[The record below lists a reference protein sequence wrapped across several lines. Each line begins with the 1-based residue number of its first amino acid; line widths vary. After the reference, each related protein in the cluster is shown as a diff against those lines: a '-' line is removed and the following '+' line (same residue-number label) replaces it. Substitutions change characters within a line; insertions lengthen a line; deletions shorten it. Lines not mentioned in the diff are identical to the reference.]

1 MNDKTKPLMKC
12 SFCEKSQNE
21 VKKLVAGNSGYIC
34 DECIVLC
41 NEVIK
46 DDKHQSSLKDNKLP
60 TPREIFQHLD
70 QYVIG
75 QDYPK
80 LALSVAVYNHYKR
93 LFNKSDIEIEKSN
106 VLFIGPTGSGKTL
119 LAKTI
124 AKFLDVPFAIT
135 DATSLTE
142 AGYVGE
148 DVENVIHKLYQAA
161 DQNIEKTEQGII
173 YIDEIDK
180 KGRKSE
186 GTSITRDVSGEGVQQ
201 ALLKI
206 IEGTECRV
214 PQTGGRKHPGGEMLT
229 INTKN
234 ILFILGG
241 AFVGLEDIMNKR
253 LNNKSTMGFGGNPDK
268 IKTDLSK
275 VIHDDIIKW
284 GIIPELAGRM
294 PKIAVLEELNEE
306 QMVRAMIEP
315 KNSIVSQYQSLFKM
329 DGIDLE
335 IESSACIAIANK
347 CITMKLGARGL
358 RAELENVLLKTQ
370 FVLPDLAAE
379 NVVKV
384 TITED
389 TVTQGKEPLLVYG
402 NKRKKTREQ
411 NSQ

>member
-1 MNDKTKPLMKC
+1 MTDKNKPLMRC

-21 VKKLVAGNSGYIC
+21 VKKLVAGSSGYIC

-46 DDKHQSSLKDNKLP
+46 DDQVSTKTTDKLP
-60 TPREIFQHLD
+60 SPREIFNHLD
-70 QYVIG
+70 QFVIG
-75 QDYPK
+75 QEMPK
-80 LALSVAVYNHYKR
+80 VTLSVAVYNHYKR
-93 LFNKSDIEIEKSN
+93 LMNKSDVDIEKSN

-124 AKFLDVPFAIT
+124 AKFLDVPIAIT

-148 DVENVIHKLYQAA
+148 DVENLIHKLYQAA
-161 DQNIEKTEQGII
+161 DQNIERCEQGII

-214 PQTGGRKHPGGEMLT
+214 PSQGGRKHPNGEMLT
-229 INTKN
+229 VNTKN

-241 AFVGLEDIMNKR
+241 AFVGLEEVINRR
-253 LNNKSTMGFGGNPDK
+253 LNTKASIGFGADPGKNK
-268 IKTDLSK
+268 ASLNN
-275 VIHDDIIKW
+275 VIHEDIIKW

-294 PKIAVLEELNEE
+294 PVVTVLEELTEE
-306 QMVRAMIEP
+306 QLVRALIEP
-315 KNSIVSQYQSLFKM
+315 KNSIVSQYQALFKM
-329 DGIDLE
+329 DGVDLE
-335 IESSACIAIANK
+335 IDSNACKAIARK
-347 CITMKLGARGL
+347 CIQSKLGARGL
-358 RAELENVLLKTQ
+358 RAEIESSLLKTQ
-370 FVLPDLAAE
+370 FALPDLAAE
-379 NVVKV
+379 NVTKV
-384 TITED
+384 TITEE
-389 TVTQGKEPLLVYG
+389 TVTEGKEPLLVYG

>member
-1 MNDKTKPLMKC
+1 MSNNKPLMKC
-12 SFCEKSQNE
+12 SFCDKSQNE
-21 VKKLVAGNSGYIC
+21 VKKLVAGSTGYIC
-34 DECIVLC
+34 DECIILC

-46 DDKHQSSLKDNKLP
+46 DDLTKSASKDNKLP
-60 TPREIFQHLD
+60 TPREIFEHLD

-75 QDYPK
+75 QDLPK
-80 LALSVAVYNHYKR
+80 LTMSVAVYNHYKR
-93 LFNKSDIEIEKSN
+93 LFNKSDVEIEKSN
-106 VLFIGPTGSGKTL
+106 VLLIGPTGSGKTL
-119 LAKTI
+119 LAKSI
-124 AKFLDVPFAIT
+124 ARFLDVPFAIT

-161 DQNIEKTEQGII
+161 DQNIERCEQGII

-241 AFVGLEDIMNKR
+241 AFVGLEEIVNKR
-253 LNNKSTMGFGGNPDK
+253 VNNKSSMGFGGNPVK
-268 IKTDLSK
+268 EKTSLTAVTSGD
-275 VIHDDIIKW
+275 VIKW
-284 GIIPELAGRM
+284 GMIPELVGRM
-294 PKIAVLEELNEE
+294 PQIAVLEELTEE
-306 QMVRAMIEP
+306 QLVRAMTEP
-315 KNSIVSQYQSLFKM
+315 KNSLVSQYQSLFKM
-329 DGIDLE
+329 DNVELTIDDKAAL
-335 IESSACIAIANK
+335 AIAAK
-347 CITMKLGARGL
+347 CNEMKLGARGL
-358 RAELENVLLKTQ
+358 RAELENILLKTQ
-370 FVLPDLAAE
+370 FVLPDLASE
-379 NVVKV
+379 NVTKV
-384 TITED
+384 TITEE
-389 TVTQGKEPLLVYG
+389 TVTHGKEPLLIYG
-402 NKRKKTREQ
+402 KRKTKREQ

>member
-1 MNDKTKPLMKC
+1 MTDKNKPLLRC
-12 SFCEKSQNE
+12 SFCDKNQNE
-21 VKKLVAGNSGYIC
+21 VKKLVAGSSGYIC
-34 DECIVLC
+34 DECIILC

-46 DDKHQSSLKDNKLP
+46 DDTTKLSLKDKLP
-60 TPREIFQHLD
+60 SPREIFHHLD

-80 LALSVAVYNHYKR
+80 LSLSVAVYNHYKR
-93 LFNKSDIEIEKSN
+93 LFNKTDVEIEKSN
-106 VLFIGPTGSGKTL
+106 VLLIGPTGSGKTL
-119 LAKTI
+119 LAKSI

-161 DQNIEKTEQGII
+161 DQNIEKCEQGII

-214 PQTGGRKHPGGEMLT
+214 PAHGGRKHPGNEMLT

-241 AFVGLEDIMNKR
+241 AFVGIEEIINKR
-253 LNNKSTMGFGGNPDK
+253 INNKSSIGFGGEPEKKK
-268 IKTDLSK
+268 INLNQI
-275 VIHDDIIKW
+275 IHEDIIKW

-294 PKIAVLEELNEE
+294 PNIAVLDELTEE
-306 QMVRAMIEP
+306 QLVRAMTEP
-315 KNSIVSQYQSLFKM
+315 KNSIINQYQALFKM
-329 DGIDLE
+329 DNIDLE
-335 IESSACIAIANK
+335 IDLSARLAIAKK
-347 CITMKLGARGL
+347 CLSMKLGARGL
-358 RAELENVLLKTQ
+358 RAELESVLLKTQ
-370 FVLPDLAAE
+370 FVLPDLANE

-384 TITED
+384 TITEE
-389 TVTQGKEPLLVYG
+389 TVTEGKEPLLVYG

-411 NSQ
+411 SSV

>member
-1 MNDKTKPLMKC
+1 MTDKKLLHC

-21 VKKLVAGNSGYIC
+21 VKKLVAGSTAYIC
-34 DECIVLC
+34 DECIRLC
-41 NEVIK
+41 NDVVI
-46 DDKHQSSLKDNKLP
+46 DDAEATRPTTKLA

-75 QDYPK
+75 QDMSK
-80 LALSVAVYNHYKR
+80 LTLSVAVYNHYKR
-93 LFNKSDIEIEKSN
+93 LHNTTDIEIEKSN
-106 VLFIGPTGSGKTL
+106 VLLIGPTGSGKTL

-148 DVENVIHKLYQAA
+148 DVENVIHKLYQASG
-161 DQNIEKTEQGII
+161 QNIEKTEQGII

-214 PQTGGRKHPGGEMLT
+214 PQTGGRKHPGHEMLT

-241 AFVGLEDIMNKR
+241 AFVGLEHQIAKR
-253 LNNKSTMGFGGNPDK
+253 LNKNATIGFGATLENKNSELHNVIPN
-268 IKTDLSK
+268 DL
-275 VIHDDIIKW
+275 VKW
-284 GIIPELAGRM
+284 GMIPELIGRL
-294 PKIAVLEELNEE
+294 PKIAVLEELSEE
-306 QMVRAMIEP
+306 QLVRALTEP
-315 KNSIVSQYQSLFKM
+315 KNSIISQFKALFKM
-329 DGIDLE
+329 DDVELDIDNK
-335 IESSACIAIANK
+335 ACYAIAK
-347 CITMKLGARGL
+347 SCIDKKLGARGL
-358 RAELENVLLKTQ
+358 RSELETLLLNTQ
-370 FVLPDLAAE
+370 FILPDLAAD

-384 TITED
+384 CVTEETIT
-389 TVTQGKEPLLVYG
+389 QGSEPILIYG
-402 NKRKKTREQ
+402 NERKKTRKS
-411 NSQ
+411 NPV

>member
-1 MNDKTKPLMKC
+1 MPNSPLMKC

-21 VKKLVAGNSGYIC
+21 VKKLVAGATGYIC

-46 DDKHQSSLKDNKLP
+46 DDLTKSTTKDNKLS
-60 TPREIFQHLD
+60 TPREIFEHLD

-75 QDYPK
+75 QDLAK
-80 LALSVAVYNHYKR
+80 LTMSVAVYNHYKR
-93 LFNKSDIEIEKSN
+93 LFNKSDVEIEKSN
-106 VLFIGPTGSGKTL
+106 VLLIGPTGSGKTL
-119 LAKTI
+119 LAKSI
-124 AKFLDVPFAIT
+124 ARFLDVPFAIT

-161 DQNIEKTEQGII
+161 DQNIEKTERGII

-214 PQTGGRKHPGGEMLT
+214 PQSGGRKHPGNEMLT

-241 AFVGLEDIMNKR
+241 AFVGLEEIINKR
-253 LNNKSTMGFGGNPDK
+253 VNTKSTMGFAGNPVK
-268 IKTDLSK
+268 EKSSLTGVTSS
-275 VIHDDIIKW
+275 DIIKW
-284 GIIPELAGRM
+284 GMIPELVGRM
-294 PKIAVLEELNEE
+294 PQIAVLEELTEE
-306 QMVRAMIEP
+306 QLVRAMTEP
-315 KNSIVSQYQSLFKM
+315 KNSLVSQYQSLFKM
-329 DGIDLE
+329 DNVELTIDDRAAL
-335 IESSACIAIANK
+335 AIAAK
-347 CITMKLGARGL
+347 CTEMKLGARGL
-358 RAELENVLLKTQ
+358 RAELESILLKTQ
-370 FVLPDLAAE
+370 FVLPDLASE
-379 NVVKV
+379 NVTKV
-384 TITED
+384 TITEE
-389 TVTQGKEPLLVYG
+389 TVTHGKEPLLIYG
-402 NKRKKTREQ
+402 KRKTKREQ

>member
-1 MNDKTKPLMKC
+1 MKC
-12 SFCEKSQNE
+12 SFCDKSQNE
-21 VKKLVAGNSGYIC
+21 VKKLVAGSTGYIC
-34 DECIVLC
+34 DECIILC

-46 DDKHQSSLKDNKLP
+46 DDLTKSASKDNKLP
-60 TPREIFQHLD
+60 TPREIFEHLD

-75 QDYPK
+75 QDLPK
-80 LALSVAVYNHYKR
+80 LTMSVAVYNHYKR
-93 LFNKSDIEIEKSN
+93 LFNKSDVEIEKSN
-106 VLFIGPTGSGKTL
+106 VLLIGPTGSGKTL
-119 LAKTI
+119 LAKSI
-124 AKFLDVPFAIT
+124 ARFLDVPFAIT

-161 DQNIEKTEQGII
+161 DQNIERCEQGII

-241 AFVGLEDIMNKR
+241 AFVGLDDIVNKR
-253 LNNKSTMGFGGNPDK
+253 VNNKSSMGFGGNP
-268 IKTDLSK
+268 IKEKTSLTAVTSGD
-275 VIHDDIIKW
+275 VIKW
-284 GIIPELAGRM
+284 GMIPELVGRM
-294 PKIAVLEELNEE
+294 PQIAVLEELTEE
-306 QMVRAMIEP
+306 QLVRAMTEP
-315 KNSIVSQYQSLFKM
+315 KNSLVSQYQSLFKM
-329 DGIDLE
+329 DNVELSIDEKAAL
-335 IESSACIAIANK
+335 AIAAK
-347 CITMKLGARGL
+347 CNEMKLGARGL
-358 RAELENVLLKTQ
+358 RAELENILLKTQ

-379 NVVKV
+379 NVTKV
-384 TITED
+384 TITEE
-389 TVTQGKEPLLVYG
+389 TVTHGKEPLLIYG
-402 NKRKKTREQ
+402 KRKTKREQ

>member
-1 MNDKTKPLMKC
+1 MTNKPLMKC

-21 VKKLVAGNSGYIC
+21 VKKLVAGSTGYIC
-34 DECIVLC
+34 DECIILC

-46 DDKHQSSLKDNKLP
+46 DDLTKSASKDNKLP
-60 TPREIFQHLD
+60 TPREIFEHLD

-75 QDYPK
+75 QDLPK
-80 LALSVAVYNHYKR
+80 LTMSVAVYNHYKR
-93 LFNKSDIEIEKSN
+93 LFNKSDVEIEKSN
-106 VLFIGPTGSGKTL
+106 VLLIGPTGSGKTL
-119 LAKTI
+119 LAKSI

-161 DQNIEKTEQGII
+161 DQNIERCEQGII

-241 AFVGLEDIMNKR
+241 AFVGLDEIVNKR
-253 LNNKSTMGFGGNPDK
+253 VNNKSSMGFGGNP
-268 IKTDLSK
+268 IKEKTSLSA
-275 VIHDDIIKW
+275 VTSSDVIKW
-284 GIIPELAGRM
+284 GMIPELVGRM
-294 PKIAVLEELNEE
+294 PQIAVLEELTEE
-306 QMVRAMIEP
+306 QLVRAMIEP
-315 KNSIVSQYQSLFKM
+315 KNSLVSQYQSLFKM
-329 DGIDLE
+329 DNVELT
-335 IESSACIAIANK
+335 IEDKAALAIAAK
-347 CITMKLGARGL
+347 CNEMKLGARGL
-358 RAELENVLLKTQ
+358 RAELESILLKTQ

-379 NVVKV
+379 NVTKV
-384 TITED
+384 TITEE
-389 TVTQGKEPLLVYG
+389 TVTHGKEPLLIYG
-402 NKRKKTREQ
+402 KRKTKREQ

>member
-1 MNDKTKPLMKC
+1 MPNPTLMKC

-21 VKKLVAGNSGYIC
+21 VKKLVAGSTGYIC
-34 DECIVLC
+34 DECIILC

-46 DDKHQSSLKDNKLP
+46 DDLIKSASKDNKLP
-60 TPREIFQHLD
+60 TPREIFEHLD

-75 QDYPK
+75 QDLPK
-80 LALSVAVYNHYKR
+80 LTMSVAVYNHYKR
-93 LFNKSDIEIEKSN
+93 LFNKSDVEIEKSN
-106 VLFIGPTGSGKTL
+106 VLLIGPTGSGKTL
-119 LAKTI
+119 LAKSI
-124 AKFLDVPFAIT
+124 ARFLDVPFAIT

-148 DVENVIHKLYQAA
+148 DVENVIHKLYQASG
-161 DQNIEKTEQGII
+161 QSIEKTEQGII

-214 PQTGGRKHPGGEMLT
+214 PTSGGRKHPGGDTLT

-241 AFVGLEDIMNKR
+241 AFVGLDDIVNKR
-253 LNNKSTMGFGGNPDK
+253 VNNKSSMGFGGNP
-268 IKTDLSK
+268 IKEKTSLASVTSGD
-275 VIHDDIIKW
+275 VIKW
-284 GIIPELAGRM
+284 GMIPELVGRM
-294 PKIAVLEELNEE
+294 PQIAVLEELTEE
-306 QMVRAMIEP
+306 QLVRAMTEP
-315 KNSIVSQYQSLFKM
+315 KNSLVSQYQSLFKM
-329 DGIDLE
+329 DNVELSIDEKAAL
-335 IESSACIAIANK
+335 AIAAK
-347 CITMKLGARGL
+347 CNEMKLGARGL
-358 RAELENVLLKTQ
+358 RAELENILLKTQ

-379 NVVKV
+379 NVTKV
-384 TITED
+384 TITEE
-389 TVTQGKEPLLVYG
+389 TVTHGKEPLLIYG
-402 NKRKKTREQ
+402 KRKTKREQ

>member
-1 MNDKTKPLMKC
+1 MSDKKNLMKC
-12 SFCEKSQNE
+12 SFCDKSQND
-21 VKKLVAGNSGYIC
+21 VRKLVAGSTGYIC
-34 DECIVLC
+34 DECIILC

-46 DDKHQSSLKDNKLP
+46 DDVVKNHNNKLP
-60 TPREIFQHLD
+60 TPREIYEHLD

-75 QDYPK
+75 QDLPK
-80 LALSVAVYNHYKR
+80 LTLSVAVYNHYKR
-93 LFNKSDIEIEKSN
+93 LTNKSDVDIEKSN

-161 DQNIEKTEQGII
+161 DNNIERTEQGII

-186 GTSITRDVSGEGVQQ
+186 GASISRDVSGEGVQQ

-214 PQTGGRKHPGGEMLT
+214 PQNGGRKHPGGDMLT

-241 AFVGLEDIMNKR
+241 SFVGLDQVINKR
-253 LNNKSTMGFGGNPDK
+253 INDRSSIGFHGKVNKSDSH
-268 IKTDLSK
+268 LSD
-275 VIHDDIIKW
+275 VMADDIIKW
-284 GIIPELAGRM
+284 GMIPELVGRL
-294 PKIAVLEELNEE
+294 PKITVLEELDEE
-306 QMVRAMIEP
+306 QLVRAMVEP
-315 KNSIVSQYQSLFKM
+315 KNSIISQFQALFKM
-329 DGIDLE
+329 DGVELA
-335 IESSACIAIANK
+335 IEDEAARAIAKK
-347 CITMKLGARGL
+347 CITLKLGARGL
-358 RAELENVLLKTQ
+358 RSELEHLLLKTQ
-370 FVLPDLAAE
+370 FVLPDLATE

-384 TITED
+384 TITEE
-389 TVTQGKEPLLVYG
+389 TVTEGKEPLLIYG
-402 NKRKKTREQ
+402 KRKKQQSR
-411 NSQ
+411 

>member
-1 MNDKTKPLMKC
+1 MSDNKVIMKC

-21 VKKLVAGNSGYIC
+21 VKKLVAGSSGYIC

-41 NEVIK
+41 NEVIQE
-46 DDKHQSSLKDNKLP
+46 DAVRNSLADNKLP
-60 TPREIFQHLD
+60 TPKEIFEHLD

-75 QDYPK
+75 QDMPK
-80 LALSVAVYNHYKR
+80 LSLSVAVYNHYKR
-93 LFNKSDIEIEKSN
+93 LFNTTDVEIEKSN
-106 VLFIGPTGSGKTL
+106 VLLIGPTGSGKTL

-161 DQNIEKTEQGII
+161 DNNIERCEQGII

-214 PQTGGRKHPGGEMLT
+214 PQGGGRKHPGGEMLT

-241 AFVGLEDIMNKR
+241 AFTGIEDVINKR
-253 LNNKSTMGFGGNPDK
+253 TNNKAAIGFHSNVDNEK
-268 IKTDLSK
+268 AKLNQVTAND
-275 VIHDDIIKW
+275 VVKW
-284 GIIPELAGRM
+284 GMIPELVGRM
-294 PKIAVLEELNEE
+294 PKIATLEELNEE
-306 QMVRAMIEP
+306 QLVRAMTEP
-315 KNSIVSQYQSLFKM
+315 KNSIISQYQALFKM
-329 DGIDLE
+329 DGVDLTIDKKASLAIARKCIDL
-335 IESSACIAIANK
+335 
-347 CITMKLGARGL
+347 KLGARGL
-358 RAELENVLLKTQ
+358 RSELETILLNTQ
-370 FVLPDLAAE
+370 FILPDLAAE
-379 NVVKV
+379 NVTKV
-384 TITED
+384 TITEE
-389 TVTQGKEPLLVYG
+389 TVTEGKEPLLIYG
-402 NKRKKTREQ
+402 KRKKSRQ
-411 NSQ
+411 QQDSV

>member
-1 MNDKTKPLMKC
+1 MTDKTRPVMRC
-12 SFCEKSQNE
+12 SFCEKTQNE
-21 VKKLVAGNSGYIC
+21 VKKLVAGSSGYIC

-46 DDKHQSSLKDNKLP
+46 EDTNAARSSDAKLP
-60 TPREIFQHLD
+60 TPREIYNHLD
-70 QYVIG
+70 NYVIG
-75 QDYPK
+75 QELPK
-80 LALSVAVYNHYKR
+80 LTLSVAVYNHYKR
-93 LFNKSDIEIEKSN
+93 LLNKTDVEIEKSN

-161 DQNIEKTEQGII
+161 DQNIERAEQGII

-214 PQTGGRKHPGGEMLT
+214 PAGGGRKHPGGEMLT

-241 AFVGLEDIMNKR
+241 AFVGLEEVINRRVNK
-253 LNNKSTMGFGGNPDK
+253 KSSIGFGADPDPK
-268 IKTDLSK
+268 RATLDQVL
-275 VIHDDIIKW
+275 HEDIIKW

-294 PKIAVLEELNEE
+294 PTIAVLEELTES
-306 QMVRAMIEP
+306 QLVRAMTEP
-315 KNSIVSQYQSLFKM
+315 KNSIISQYQALFKM
-329 DGIDLE
+329 DGVELDID
-335 IESSACIAIANK
+335 SSACAAIARR
-347 CITMKLGARGL
+347 CTEAKLGARGL
-358 RAELENVLLKTQ
+358 RAELETVLLKTQ
-370 FVLPDLAAE
+370 FALPDLATE
-379 NVVKV
+379 NVTKI
-384 TITED
+384 TLTED

-402 NKRKKTREQ
+402 KRKKTRE
-411 NSQ
+411 

>member
-1 MNDKTKPLMKC
+1 MSNNKSLMKC

-21 VKKLVAGNSGYIC
+21 VKKLVAGSTGYIC

-46 DDKHQSSLKDNKLP
+46 DDLTKSTTKDNKLP
-60 TPREIFQHLD
+60 TPREIFEHLD

-75 QDYPK
+75 QDLPK
-80 LALSVAVYNHYKR
+80 LTMSVAVYNHYKR
-93 LFNKSDIEIEKSN
+93 LFNKSDVEIEKSN
-106 VLFIGPTGSGKTL
+106 VLLIGPTGSGKTL
-119 LAKTI
+119 LAKSI

-161 DQNIEKTEQGII
+161 DQNIERCEQGII

-214 PQTGGRKHPGGEMLT
+214 PQGGGRKHPNNEMLT

-241 AFVGLEDIMNKR
+241 AFVGLEEIINKR
-253 LNNKSTMGFGGNPDK
+253 INTKSTMGFAGNPVK
-268 IKTDLSK
+268 EKTSLTAVTSND
-275 VIHDDIIKW
+275 VIKW
-284 GIIPELAGRM
+284 GMIPELVGRM
-294 PKIAVLEELNEE
+294 PKIAVLEELTEE
-306 QMVRAMIEP
+306 QLVRAMIEP
-315 KNSIVSQYQSLFKM
+315 KNSLVSQYQSLFKM
-329 DGIDLE
+329 DNVELTIDNNAAL
-335 IESSACIAIANK
+335 AIAAK
-347 CITMKLGARGL
+347 CNEMKLGARGL
-358 RAELENVLLKTQ
+358 RAELESILLKTQ

-379 NVVKV
+379 NVTKV
-384 TITED
+384 TITEE
-389 TVTQGKEPLLVYG
+389 TVTHGKEPLLIYG
-402 NKRKKTREQ
+402 KRKKQREQ

>member
-1 MNDKTKPLMKC
+1 MSDKKINMTC

-21 VKKLVAGNSGYIC
+21 VKKLVAGSSGYIC

-46 DDKHQSSLKDNKLP
+46 DNLKETIDREKFP
-60 TPREIFQHLD
+60 TPKEIFHHLD
-70 QYVIG
+70 NYVIG
-75 QDYPK
+75 QESAK
-80 LALSVAVYNHYKR
+80 ITMSVAVYNHYKR
-93 LFNKSDIEIEKSN
+93 LHNTTDVDIEKSN
-106 VLFIGPTGSGKTL
+106 VLLIGPTGSGKTL

-124 AKFLDVPFAIT
+124 AKFLNVPFAIT

-161 DQNIEKTEQGII
+161 DQNIERTEQGII

-214 PQTGGRKHPGGEMLT
+214 PQAGGRKHPGNEMLT

-241 AFVGLEDIMNKR
+241 SFVGLEDVINKR
-253 LNNKSTMGFGGNPDK
+253 INKKSSMGFNGNPDK
-268 IKTDLSK
+268 SSAPLTS
-275 VIHDDIIKW
+275 VISNDVIKW
-284 GIIPELAGRM
+284 GMIPELVGRL
-294 PKIAVLEELNEE
+294 PKITVLEELTEE
-306 QMVRAMIEP
+306 QLIRAMHEP
-315 KNSIVSQYQSLFKM
+315 KNSIVSQYEALFKM
-329 DGIDLE
+329 DGVDLE
-335 IESSACIAIANK
+335 IDMSACHAIAHK
-347 CITMKLGARGL
+347 CIHMKLGARGL
-358 RAELENVLLKTQ
+358 RSELENVLLKTQ
-370 FVLPDLAAE
+370 FVLPDLATE
-379 NVVKV
+379 NVTKV

-389 TVTQGKEPLLVYG
+389 TVTQGKEPVLLYG
-402 NKRKKTREQ
+402 PKRKKQRE
-411 NSQ
+411 

>member
-1 MNDKTKPLMKC
+1 MTDKNKPLLRC
-12 SFCEKSQNE
+12 SFCDKNQNE
-21 VKKLVAGNSGYIC
+21 VKKLVAGSSGYIC

-46 DDKHQSSLKDNKLP
+46 DEIIKASVKDKLP
-60 TPREIFQHLD
+60 SPREIFQHLD

-80 LALSVAVYNHYKR
+80 LSLSVAVYNHYKR
-93 LFNKSDIEIEKSN
+93 LFNKTDVEIEKSN
-106 VLFIGPTGSGKTL
+106 VLLIGPTGSGKTL
-119 LAKTI
+119 LAKSI

-161 DQNIEKTEQGII
+161 DNNIERCEQGII

-214 PQTGGRKHPGGEMLT
+214 PQSGGRKHPGGDMLT

-241 AFVGLEDIMNKR
+241 AFVGLEDIINKR
-253 LNNKSTMGFGGNPDK
+253 VNNKSTIGFAGEPEKKK
-268 IKTDLSK
+268 INLNQ
-275 VIHDDIIKW
+275 VIHEDVIKW

-294 PKIAVLEELNEE
+294 PKIAVLEELTED
-306 QMVRAMIEP
+306 QMVRAMTEP
-315 KNSIVSQYQSLFKM
+315 KNSIIGQYQALFKM

-335 IESSACIAIANK
+335 IEPAASLAIARK
-347 CITMKLGARGL
+347 CISMKLGARGL
-358 RAELENVLLKTQ
+358 RAELESVLLKTQ
-370 FVLPDLAAE
+370 FVLPDLANE
-379 NVVKV
+379 NVSKV
-384 TITED
+384 TITEE
-389 TVTQGKEPLLVYG
+389 TVTEGKEPLLVYG

-411 NSQ
+411 SSV

>member
-1 MNDKTKPLMKC
+1 MPNSPLMKC

-21 VKKLVAGNSGYIC
+21 VKKLVAGATGYIC

-46 DDKHQSSLKDNKLP
+46 DDLTKSTTKDNKLP
-60 TPREIFQHLD
+60 TPREIFEHLD

-75 QDYPK
+75 QDLPK
-80 LALSVAVYNHYKR
+80 LTMSVAVYNHYKR
-93 LFNKSDIEIEKSN
+93 LFNKSDVEIEKSN
-106 VLFIGPTGSGKTL
+106 VLLIGPTGSGKTL
-119 LAKTI
+119 LAKSI
-124 AKFLDVPFAIT
+124 ARFLDVPFAIT

-161 DQNIEKTEQGII
+161 DQNIEKTERGII

-214 PQTGGRKHPGGEMLT
+214 PQNGGRKHPGNEMLT

-241 AFVGLEDIMNKR
+241 AFVGLEEIINKR
-253 LNNKSTMGFGGNPDK
+253 VNTKSTMGFAGNPVKEKSSLTAVTSSD
-268 IKTDLSK
+268 
-275 VIHDDIIKW
+275 VIKW
-284 GIIPELAGRM
+284 GMIPELVGRM
-294 PKIAVLEELNEE
+294 PQIAVLEELTEE
-306 QMVRAMIEP
+306 QLVRAMTEP
-315 KNSIVSQYQSLFKM
+315 KNSLVSQYQSLFKM
-329 DGIDLE
+329 DNVELTIDDKAAL
-335 IESSACIAIANK
+335 AIAAK
-347 CITMKLGARGL
+347 CTEMKLGARGL
-358 RAELENVLLKTQ
+358 RAELESILLKTQ
-370 FVLPDLAAE
+370 FVLPDLASE
-379 NVVKV
+379 NVTKV
-384 TITED
+384 TITEE
-389 TVTQGKEPLLVYG
+389 TVTHGKEPLLIYG
-402 NKRKKTREQ
+402 KRKTKREQ

>member
-1 MNDKTKPLMKC
+1 MSDKKINMTC

-21 VKKLVAGNSGYIC
+21 VKKLVAGSSGYIC

-41 NEVIK
+41 NDVIK
-46 DDKHQSSLKDNKLP
+46 DNLKETIDREKIP
-60 TPREIFQHLD
+60 TPKEIFHHLD
-70 QYVIG
+70 NYVIG
-75 QDYPK
+75 QD
-80 LALSVAVYNHYKR
+80 LAKITMSVAVYNHYKR
-93 LFNKSDIEIEKSN
+93 LHNTTDVEIEKSN
-106 VLFIGPTGSGKTL
+106 VLLIGPTGSGKTL

-124 AKFLDVPFAIT
+124 AKFLNVPFAIT

-161 DQNIEKTEQGII
+161 DQNIERTEQGII

-214 PQTGGRKHPGGEMLT
+214 PQQGGRKHPGNEMLT

-241 AFVGLEDIMNKR
+241 SFVGLEDVINKR
-253 LNNKSTMGFGGNPDK
+253 INKKSSMGFNGNPNKSTAPLTSV
-268 IKTDLSK
+268 ISTD
-275 VIHDDIIKW
+275 VIKW
-284 GIIPELAGRM
+284 GMIPELVGRL
-294 PKIAVLEELNEE
+294 PKIAVLEELTEE
-306 QMVRAMIEP
+306 QLIRAMHEP
-315 KNSIVSQYQSLFKM
+315 KNSIVSQYEALFKM
-329 DGIDLE
+329 DGVDLE
-335 IESSACIAIANK
+335 IDTSACHAIAHK
-347 CITMKLGARGL
+347 CIQMKLGARGL
-358 RAELENVLLKTQ
+358 RSELENVLLKTQ
-370 FVLPDLAAE
+370 FVLPDLATE
-379 NVVKV
+379 NVTKV

-389 TVTQGKEPLLVYG
+389 TVTQGKEPILLYG
-402 NKRKKTREQ
+402 PKRKKQRE
-411 NSQ
+411 

>member
-1 MNDKTKPLMKC
+1 MTDKNKPLMKC

-46 DDKHQSSLKDNKLP
+46 DEPQSTKPSDKLP
-60 TPREIFQHLD
+60 SPREIFNHLD

-75 QDYPK
+75 QEMAK
-80 LALSVAVYNHYKR
+80 ITLSVAVYNHYKR
-93 LFNKSDIEIEKSN
+93 LMNKSEVDIEKSN

-124 AKFLDVPFAIT
+124 AKFLDVPIAIT

-148 DVENVIHKLYQAA
+148 DVENLIHKLYQAS
-161 DQNIEKTEQGII
+161 DNNIERCEQGII
-173 YIDEIDK
+173 YIAEIDK
-180 KGRKSE
+180 KGRKGE

-214 PQTGGRKHPGGEMLT
+214 PQQGGRKHPNGEMLT

-241 AFVGLEDIMNKR
+241 AFVGLEEVIDRRVNT
-253 LNNKSTMGFGGNPDK
+253 KSGIGFGANPVKDK
-268 IKTDLSK
+268 TSLNQ
-275 VIHDDIIKW
+275 VIHEDIIKW

-294 PKIAVLEELNEE
+294 PKIAVLEELTED
-306 QMVRAMIEP
+306 QLVRAMTEP
-315 KNSIVSQYQSLFKM
+315 KNSIVSQYQALFKM

-335 IESSACIAIANK
+335 FEPSACTAIAK
-347 CITMKLGARGL
+347 HCTQAKLGARGL
-358 RAELENVLLKTQ
+358 RAELETTLLKTQ

-379 NVVKV
+379 NVTKV

-402 NKRKKTREQ
+402 NKRKKARE
-411 NSQ
+411 

>member
-1 MNDKTKPLMKC
+1 MTEKTKPLMCC
-12 SFCEKSQNE
+12 SFCDKNQNE
-21 VKKLVAGNSGYIC
+21 VKKLVAGSKGYIC

-41 NEVIK
+41 NEAIK
-46 DDKHQSSLKDNKLP
+46 DDIVKTSTTGELP
-60 TPREIFQHLD
+60 SPREIYQHLD
-70 QYVIG
+70 QYVIS
-75 QDYPK
+75 QDMPK
-80 LALSVAVYNHYKR
+80 LSLSVAVYNHYKR
-93 LFNKSDIEIEKSN
+93 LQNTSDIEIEKSN

-124 AKFLDVPFAIT
+124 AKFLNVPFAIT

-161 DQNIEKTEQGII
+161 DNNIERCEQGII

-186 GTSITRDVSGEGVQQ
+186 GASITRDVSGEGVQQ

-214 PQTGGRKHPGGEMLT
+214 PQTGGRKHPGHEMLT

-241 AFVGLEDIMNKR
+241 AFVGLEEVINKR
-253 LNNKSTMGFGGNPDK
+253 INTGSTIGFGPADSRKKPN
-268 IKTDLSK
+268 LNQ
-275 VIHDDIIKW
+275 VIHEDVIKW

-294 PKIAVLEELNEE
+294 PKIAVLEELTEE
-306 QMVRAMIEP
+306 QLVRSMKEP
-315 KNSIVSQYQSLFKM
+315 KNSIISQYQELFRM
-329 DGIDLE
+329 DGVELIIDD
-335 IESSACIAIANK
+335 SACRAIARK
-347 CITMKLGARGL
+347 CLTMKLGARGL
-358 RAELENVLLKTQ
+358 RAELESVLLKTQ
-370 FVLPDLAAE
+370 FVLPDLANE
-379 NVVKV
+379 NVAKV
-384 TITED
+384 TITEE
-389 TVTQGKEPLLVYG
+389 TVNQGKEPLLVYG

-411 NSQ
+411 SSQ

>member
-1 MNDKTKPLMKC
+1 MVDKNKPLLEC
-12 SFCEKSQNE
+12 SFCEKTQNE
-21 VKKLVAGNSGYIC
+21 VKKLVAGSKGYIC
-34 DECIVLC
+34 DECIKLC

-46 DDKHQSSLKDNKLP
+46 DDIQNNFSNEKLP
-60 TPREIFQHLD
+60 TPKEIFAHLD

-93 LFNKSDIEIEKSN
+93 LFNKSDVEIEKSN
-106 VLFIGPTGSGKTL
+106 VLLIGPTGSGKTL
-119 LAKTI
+119 IAKTI
-124 AKFLDVPFAIT
+124 AKFLNVPFAIT

-148 DVENVIHKLYQAA
+148 DVENVIHKLYQASG
-161 DQNIEKTEQGII
+161 QSIEKTETGII

-186 GTSITRDVSGEGVQQ
+186 GTSISRDVSGEGVQQ

-214 PQTGGRKHPGGEMLT
+214 PQQGGRKHPGNEMLT

-241 AFVGLEDIMNKR
+241 AFVGLEEIINKR
-253 LNNKSTMGFGGNPDK
+253 MNNTTSIGFGGNPEK
-268 IKTDLSK
+268 KKADLTK
-275 VIHDDIIKW
+275 VIQDDIIKW
-284 GIIPELAGRM
+284 GMIPELVGRM
-294 PKIAVLEELNEE
+294 PKVAVLEELDIN
-306 QMVRAMIEP
+306 QLCRAMTEP
-315 KNSIVSQYQSLFKM
+315 KNSLLSQYQELFKM
-329 DGIDLE
+329 DGVELNIDE
-335 IESSACIAIANK
+335 PAIQSIAKK
-347 CITMKLGARGL
+347 CIEMKVGARGL

-370 FVLPDLAAE
+370 FVLPDLATE
-379 NVVKV
+379 NVTKV
-384 TITED
+384 TITEES
-389 TVTQGKEPLLVYG
+389 VTQGKEPLLVYG

-411 NSQ
+411 TTS

>member
-1 MNDKTKPLMKC
+1 MTESKKLLYC

-21 VKKLVAGNSGYIC
+21 VKKLVAGATGYIC
-34 DECIVLC
+34 DECIKLC

-46 DDKHQSSLKDNKLP
+46 DDPEINQRNDKLP

-75 QDYPK
+75 QEMPK
-80 LALSVAVYNHYKR
+80 LTLSVAVYNHYKR
-93 LFNKSDIEIEKSN
+93 LFNKSDVEIEKSN
-106 VLFIGPTGSGKTL
+106 VLLIGPTGSGKTL

-124 AKFLDVPFAIT
+124 ARFLDVPFAIT

-148 DVENVIHKLYQAA
+148 DVENVIHKLYQASG
-161 DQNIEKTEQGII
+161 QNIEKTETGII

-214 PQTGGRKHPGGEMLT
+214 PTTGGRKHPGNDMLT

-241 AFVGLEDIMNKR
+241 AFVGLENQIAKRTNKQ
-253 LNNKSTMGFGGNPDK
+253 STIGFGASVDQKAPELASVIPD
-268 IKTDLSK
+268 DL
-275 VIHDDIIKW
+275 VKW
-284 GIIPELAGRM
+284 GMIPELVGRL
-294 PKIAVLEELNEE
+294 PKISVLEELNEE
-306 QMVRAMIEP
+306 QLVRALTEP
-315 KNSIVSQYQSLFKM
+315 KNSIASQFKALFKM
-329 DGIDLE
+329 DEVELDIDNK
-335 IESSACIAIANK
+335 ACYAIAK
-347 CITMKLGARGL
+347 SCIDKKLGARGL
-358 RAELENVLLKTQ
+358 RSELETVLLKTQ
-370 FVLPDLAAE
+370 FVLPDLAAD
-379 NVVKV
+379 NVTKV
-384 TITED
+384 CVTEETIT
-389 TVTQGKEPLLVYG
+389 QGSEPILIYG
-402 NKRKKTREQ
+402 NERKKTRKQ
-411 NSQ
+411 NPV

>member
-1 MNDKTKPLMKC
+1 MTDKVKPLLRC
-12 SFCEKSQNE
+12 SFCDKNQNE
-21 VKKLVAGNSGYIC
+21 VKKLVAGSRGYIC

-46 DDKHQSSLKDNKLP
+46 EEVVKTSAKDKLP
-60 TPREIFQHLD
+60 SPREIFQHLD

-80 LALSVAVYNHYKR
+80 LSLSVAVYNHYKR
-93 LFNKSDIEIEKSN
+93 LFNKTDVEIEKSN
-106 VLFIGPTGSGKTL
+106 VLLVGPTGSGKTL
-119 LAKTI
+119 LAKSI

-161 DQNIEKTEQGII
+161 DNNIERCEQGII

-214 PQTGGRKHPGGEMLT
+214 PQGGGRKHPGGDMLT

-241 AFVGLEDIMNKR
+241 AFVGLDEIISKR
-253 LNNKSTMGFGGNPDK
+253 INNKSTIGFAGDPEK
-268 IKTDLSK
+268 KKTNLNQ
-275 VIHDDIIKW
+275 VIHEDVIKW

-294 PKIAVLEELNEE
+294 PKIAVLEELTEN
-306 QMVRAMIEP
+306 QMVRAMTEP
-315 KNSIVSQYQSLFKM
+315 KNSIIGQYQALFKM

-335 IESSACIAIANK
+335 IEPTASLAIARK
-347 CITMKLGARGL
+347 CISMKLGARGL
-358 RAELENVLLKTQ
+358 RAELESVLLKTQ
-370 FVLPDLAAE
+370 FVLPDLANE

-384 TITED
+384 TITEE
-389 TVTQGKEPLLVYG
+389 TVTEGKEPILVYG

-411 NSQ
+411 SSI

>member
-1 MNDKTKPLMKC
+1 MTNKPLMKC

-21 VKKLVAGNSGYIC
+21 VKKLVAGSTGYIC

-46 DDKHQSSLKDNKLP
+46 DDSIKSSSKDLKLP
-60 TPREIFQHLD
+60 TPREIFEHLD

-75 QDYPK
+75 QDLPK
-80 LALSVAVYNHYKR
+80 LTMSVAVYNHYKR
-93 LFNKSDIEIEKSN
+93 LFNKSDVEIEKSN
-106 VLFIGPTGSGKTL
+106 VLLIGPTGSGKTL
-119 LAKTI
+119 LAKSI

-161 DQNIEKTEQGII
+161 DNNIERCEQGII

-214 PQTGGRKHPGGEMLT
+214 PSAGGRKHSNGEMLT

-241 AFVGLEDIMNKR
+241 AFVGLDDIINKR
-253 LNNKSTMGFGGNPDK
+253 VNNKSTMGFAGDPTK
-268 IKTDLSK
+268 AKTDLSA
-275 VIHDDIIKW
+275 VTSSDVIKW
-284 GIIPELAGRM
+284 GMIPELVGRM
-294 PKIAVLEELNEE
+294 PQIAVLEELTEP
-306 QMVRAMIEP
+306 QLVRAMTEP
-315 KNSIVSQYQSLFKM
+315 KNSLVSQYQSLFKM
-329 DGIDLE
+329 DGVELTIDDRAAL
-335 IESSACIAIANK
+335 AIAAKCNK
-347 CITMKLGARGL
+347 MKLGARGL
-358 RAELENVLLKTQ
+358 RAELESILLKTQ

-379 NVVKV
+379 NVTKV
-384 TITED
+384 TITEE
-389 TVTQGKEPLLVYG
+389 TVTHGKEPLLIYG
-402 NKRKKTREQ
+402 KRKKQREQ
-411 NSQ
+411 NSL

>member
-1 MNDKTKPLMKC
+1 MKC

-21 VKKLVAGNSGYIC
+21 VKKLVAGSTGYIC

-46 DDKHQSSLKDNKLP
+46 DDLTKSSSKDNKLP
-60 TPREIFQHLD
+60 TPREIFEHLD

-75 QDYPK
+75 QDLPK
-80 LALSVAVYNHYKR
+80 LTMSVAVYNHYKR
-93 LFNKSDIEIEKSN
+93 LFNKSDVEIEKSN
-106 VLFIGPTGSGKTL
+106 VLLIGPTGSGKTL
-119 LAKTI
+119 LAKSI
-124 AKFLDVPFAIT
+124 ARFLDVPFAIT

-161 DQNIEKTEQGII
+161 DQNIERCEQGII

-214 PQTGGRKHPGGEMLT
+214 PSSGGRKHPGGDTLT

-241 AFVGLEDIMNKR
+241 AFVGLDEIINKR
-253 LNNKSTMGFGGNPDK
+253 VNNKSTMGFAGNPVK
-268 IKTDLSK
+268 EKTNLTAVTSSD
-275 VIHDDIIKW
+275 VIKW
-284 GIIPELAGRM
+284 GMIPELVGRM
-294 PKIAVLEELNEE
+294 PQIAVLEELTEE
-306 QMVRAMIEP
+306 QLVRAMTEP
-315 KNSIVSQYQSLFKM
+315 KNSLVSQYQSLFKM
-329 DGIDLE
+329 DNVELSIDDRAAL
-335 IESSACIAIANK
+335 AIAAK
-347 CITMKLGARGL
+347 CTEMKLGARGL
-358 RAELENVLLKTQ
+358 RAELESILLKTQ

-379 NVVKV
+379 NVTKV
-384 TITED
+384 TITEE
-389 TVTQGKEPLLVYG
+389 TVTHGKEPLLIYG
-402 NKRKKTREQ
+402 KRKTKREQ

>member
-1 MNDKTKPLMKC
+1 MPNSPLMKC

-21 VKKLVAGNSGYIC
+21 VKKLVAGATGYIC

-46 DDKHQSSLKDNKLP
+46 DDLTKSTTKDNKLP
-60 TPREIFQHLD
+60 TPREIFEHLD

-75 QDYPK
+75 QDLPK
-80 LALSVAVYNHYKR
+80 LTMSVAVYNHYKR
-93 LFNKSDIEIEKSN
+93 LFNKSDVEIEKSN
-106 VLFIGPTGSGKTL
+106 VLLIGPTGSGKTL
-119 LAKTI
+119 LAKSI
-124 AKFLDVPFAIT
+124 ARFLDVPFAIT

-161 DQNIEKTEQGII
+161 DQNIEKTERGII

-214 PQTGGRKHPGGEMLT
+214 PQSGGRKHPGNEMLT

-241 AFVGLEDIMNKR
+241 AFVGLEEIINKR
-253 LNNKSTMGFGGNPDK
+253 VNTKSTMGFAGNPVKEKSSLTAVTSSD
-268 IKTDLSK
+268 
-275 VIHDDIIKW
+275 VIKW
-284 GIIPELAGRM
+284 GMIPELVGRM
-294 PKIAVLEELNEE
+294 PQIAVLEELTEE
-306 QMVRAMIEP
+306 QLVRAMTEP
-315 KNSIVSQYQSLFKM
+315 KNSLVSQYQSLFKM
-329 DGIDLE
+329 DNVELTIDDKAAL
-335 IESSACIAIANK
+335 AIAAK
-347 CITMKLGARGL
+347 CTEMKLGARGL
-358 RAELENVLLKTQ
+358 RAELESILLKTQ
-370 FVLPDLAAE
+370 FVLPDLASE
-379 NVVKV
+379 NVTKV
-384 TITED
+384 TITEE
-389 TVTQGKEPLLVYG
+389 TVTHGKEPLLIYG
-402 NKRKKTREQ
+402 KRKTKREQ

>member
-1 MNDKTKPLMKC
+1 MSDKKINMTC

-21 VKKLVAGNSGYIC
+21 VKKLVAGSSGYIC

-46 DDKHQSSLKDNKLP
+46 DNLKETIDREKIP
-60 TPREIFQHLD
+60 TPKEIFHHLD
-70 QYVIG
+70 NYVIG
-75 QDYPK
+75 QE
-80 LALSVAVYNHYKR
+80 LAKITMSVAVYNHYKR
-93 LFNKSDIEIEKSN
+93 LHNTTDVDIEKSN
-106 VLFIGPTGSGKTL
+106 VLLIGPTGSGKTL

-124 AKFLDVPFAIT
+124 AKFLNVPFAIT

-161 DQNIEKTEQGII
+161 DQNIERTEQGII

-214 PQTGGRKHPGGEMLT
+214 PQQGGRKHPGNEMLT

-241 AFVGLEDIMNKR
+241 SFVGLEDVINKR
-253 LNNKSTMGFGGNPDK
+253 VNKKSSMGFNGNPDK
-268 IKTDLSK
+268 STAPLTS
-275 VIHDDIIKW
+275 VISNDVIKW
-284 GIIPELAGRM
+284 GMIPELVGRL
-294 PKIAVLEELNEE
+294 PKIAVLEVLTEE
-306 QMVRAMIEP
+306 QLIRAMHEP
-315 KNSIVSQYQSLFKM
+315 KNSIVSQYEALFKM
-329 DGIDLE
+329 DGVDLE
-335 IESSACIAIANK
+335 IDTSACHAIAHK
-347 CITMKLGARGL
+347 CIQMKLGARGL
-358 RAELENVLLKTQ
+358 RSELENVLLKTQ
-370 FVLPDLAAE
+370 FVLPDLATE
-379 NVVKV
+379 NVTKV
-384 TITED
+384 TITQD
-389 TVTQGKEPLLVYG
+389 TVTQGKEPILLYG
-402 NKRKKTREQ
+402 PKRKKQRE
-411 NSQ
+411 

>member
-1 MNDKTKPLMKC
+1 MTNKPLMKC

-21 VKKLVAGNSGYIC
+21 VKKLVAGSTGYIC

-46 DDKHQSSLKDNKLP
+46 DDLTKSSSKDNKLP
-60 TPREIFQHLD
+60 TPREIFEHLD

-75 QDYPK
+75 QDLPK
-80 LALSVAVYNHYKR
+80 LTMSVAVYNHYKR
-93 LFNKSDIEIEKSN
+93 LFNKSDVEIEKSN
-106 VLFIGPTGSGKTL
+106 VLLIGPTGSGKTL
-119 LAKTI
+119 LAKSI
-124 AKFLDVPFAIT
+124 ARFLDVPFAIT

-161 DQNIEKTEQGII
+161 DQNIERCEQGII

-214 PQTGGRKHPGGEMLT
+214 PSSGGRKHPGGETLT

-241 AFVGLEDIMNKR
+241 AFVGLDEIINKR
-253 LNNKSTMGFGGNPDK
+253 VNNKSTMGFGGNPVK
-268 IKTDLSK
+268 EKTNLTAVTSSD
-275 VIHDDIIKW
+275 VIKW
-284 GIIPELAGRM
+284 GMIPELVGRM
-294 PKIAVLEELNEE
+294 PQIAVLEELTEE
-306 QMVRAMIEP
+306 QLVRAMTEP
-315 KNSIVSQYQSLFKM
+315 KNSLVSQYQSLFKM
-329 DGIDLE
+329 DNVELSIDDKAAL
-335 IESSACIAIANK
+335 AIAAK
-347 CITMKLGARGL
+347 CNEMKLGARGL
-358 RAELENVLLKTQ
+358 RAELESILLKTQ

-379 NVVKV
+379 NVTKV
-384 TITED
+384 TITEE
-389 TVTQGKEPLLVYG
+389 TVTHGKEPLLIYG
-402 NKRKKTREQ
+402 KRKTKREQ